1 MYDMNI
7 FWHAEKLLLVD
18 KNLFETN
25 ENEIQQQQRETE
37 TKAYKKAKVSLFP
50 YISHPTDI

>member
-1 MYDMNI
+1 MKTKYSN
-7 FWHAEKLLLVD
+7 K
-18 KNLFETN
+18 
-25 ENEIQQQQRETE
+25 TE